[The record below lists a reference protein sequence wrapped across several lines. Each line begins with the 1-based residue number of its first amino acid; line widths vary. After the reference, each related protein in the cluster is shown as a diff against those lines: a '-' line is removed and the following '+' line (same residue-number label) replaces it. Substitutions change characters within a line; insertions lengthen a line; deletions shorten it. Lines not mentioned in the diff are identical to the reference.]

1 MKWLKSTFVLLL
13 TVLLP
18 AMPAQAGPAPE
29 HALAKTRLWLALCD
43 AAAGRGV
50 TCPQN
55 VRPEDVQ
62 WAIPADSLRADARLQ
77 LQSVHLD
84 PFLHEIRFRL
94 RFANQ
99 PSTPSFEAW
108 CSLRADPV
116 FLGASLARHSVAPRS
131 ATVSPQAA
139 LVSIRRPAI
148 LHLHSENSEA
158 TLRVRVL
165 QSGEL
170 GDAVR
175 VRVIGNGH
183 TLMARVAGPDYLDAV
198 F

>member
-1 MKWLKSTFVLLL
+1 MKWLKPTLVLL

-18 AMPAQAGPAPE
+18 ATPAQAGPPPE

-43 AAAGRGV
+43 AAAERGV
-50 TCPQN
+50 PCPQN
-55 VRPEDVQ
+55 VRPEEVQ

-77 LQSVHLD
+77 LQSVQLD
-84 PFLHEIRFRL
+84 PLLHEIRFRL

-99 PSTPSFEAW
+99 PSTPSFEVW
-108 CSLRADPV
+108 CPLRADPA
-116 FLGASLARHSVAPRS
+116 FLGASLARHLSSPRA
-131 ATVSPQAA
+131 ATVPPQAA

-170 GDAVR
+170 GDLVR
-175 VRVIGNGH
+175 VRVVSNGH
-183 TLMARVAGPDYLDAV
+183 TLIARVAGPDYLDAV